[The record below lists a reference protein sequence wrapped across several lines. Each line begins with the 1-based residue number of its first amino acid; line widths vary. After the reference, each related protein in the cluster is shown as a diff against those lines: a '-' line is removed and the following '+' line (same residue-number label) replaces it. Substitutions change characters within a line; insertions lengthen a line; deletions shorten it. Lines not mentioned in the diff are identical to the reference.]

1 MKTRRIFLFLFLIS
15 TTIIAQNNKSVR
27 ITENFNK
34 NWKFKLE
41 DKASFCERG
50 FNDSLWRTL
59 SLPHDWSVEA
69 NFSKENS
76 GRNAW
81 LPGGI
86 AWYRKS
92 FVLPENYKG
101 KSIEIQFDGVYKN
114 ATLWV
119 NQNPVGVQHD
129 GYTSFRYDITEL
141 LSFERENTIAVRV
154 DNSNQPNCRWYSGSG
169 IYRNVWLNITS
180 ATHIE
185 TWGTFITTPEV
196 SKEEATVKIVSTL
209 ENMDDA
215 KELNIET
222 IIYSPNG
229 KEVAKENSEL
239 KIGNYQSTDI
249 TQTLTVKH
257 PQLWSVDSPH
267 IYEAITYVKAGN
279 TILDEYKSTFGI
291 RTIEFDAEKG
301 FFLNGENMKM
311 KGVCLHHD
319 AASLGGAVPDEV
331 WERRLQ
337 KLKDIGCNAIRTA
350 HNPASPEFMTMC
362 DTMGFLV
369 MNEFVD
375 KWNAPYRKNAP
386 KDPFY
391 NVQMADPNF
400 TLEWQRNYEQTI
412 RRDRNHPS
420 VVIWSVG
427 NENHPAGSIGQNDGL
442 RRYTSFVRSLDP
454 TRPVI
459 SGMERGRDI
468 KNVDKKVEDIIESC
482 KYMDLIALN
491 YGEQWCKQIVDQKPD
506 KPFVSTESYLY
517 YNSSPTKRY
526 ANVERSPWLDVMDN
540 EQNMGLFLW
549 PGIAYLGEVH
559 NWGVYGV
566 LGSGGL
572 FNGAG
577 FPNPGAYLYNA
588 FWSEK
593 PMVHIEVYEQ
603 EKVLKKSWTNQW
615 KWPEMSQNWNLPK
628 DTVVNLVTYTN
639 CETVD
644 LYLNNKK
651 LGTQNLSDFPN
662 WIMNWNDIKYKSGVL
677 KAVGKING
685 KVVCET
691 EIATTGKLHH
701 IDIEADKLEIKPN
714 DIIQIEL
721 SLVDKRGRDITHI
734 EQELEFEIEGNAKI
748 IALENGD
755 ATDFSPFS
763 IKDKKRTYKGKLLCI
778 IKLGDTIKE
787 DIELSVKCTGIKT
800 QHQIFTVKK

>member
-1 MKTRRIFLFLFLIS
+1 MKTRKIFLFLVLIS
-15 TTIIAQNNKSVR
+15 TIIVAQNNKSVR
-27 ITENFNK
+27 ITENFNE

-41 DKASFCERG
+41 DNPSFCEKG
-50 FNDSLWRTL
+50 LDDNLWRTL
-59 SLPHDWSVEA
+59 TLPHDWSVEA
-69 NFSKENS
+69 EFSKENS

-92 FVLPENYKG
+92 FVLPDNYKG

-119 NQNPVGVQHD
+119 NQHPIGVQHD
-129 GYTSFRYDITEL
+129 GYTSFLYDITEL
-141 LSFERENTIAVRV
+141 LSFEEENTIAVRV

-169 IYRNVWLNITS
+169 IYRNVWLNVTS
-180 ATHIE
+180 PTHIE

-196 SKEEATVKIVSTL
+196 SENEAMIKVVSTVK
-209 ENMDDA
+209 NMDDA

-222 IIYSPNG
+222 RIYAPNG
-229 KEVAKENSEL
+229 KQVAEQTSAI

-249 TQTLTVKH
+249 KQFITVKS
-257 PQLWSVDSPH
+257 PILWSVDTPE
-267 IYEAITYVKAGN
+267 IYTAITIVKSEN
-279 TILDEYKSTFGI
+279 QILDEYKSTFGI

-301 FFLNGENMKM
+301 FFLNGENLKM

-319 AASLGGAVPDEV
+319 AASLGAAVPDEV
-331 WERRLQ
+331 WVRRLQ
-337 KLKDIGCNAIRTA
+337 KLKAIGCNAIRVA
-350 HNPASPEFMTMC
+350 HNPASPEFMNIC

-400 TLEWQRNYEQTI
+400 TVEWQRNYEQTI

-420 VVIWSVG
+420 VIIWSVG

-442 RRYTSFVRSLDP
+442 RRYASFVRSLDP

-459 SGMERGRDI
+459 SGMERGKDV
-468 KNVDKKVEDIIESC
+468 KDVSKKVDGIIESC
-482 KYMDLIALN
+482 KYMDLIAMN
-491 YGEQWCKQIVDQKPD
+491 YGEQWSKLITDKKPG
-506 KPFVSTESYLY
+506 KAFVSTESYRY
-517 YNSSPTKRY
+517 YNSTPTKRY
-526 ANVERSPWLDVMDN
+526 ANIERSPWLDVIEN
-540 EQNMGLFLW
+540 QSNMGLFLW
-549 PGIAYLGEVH
+549 PGIAYLGESRH
-559 NWGVYGV
+559 FGRT
-566 LGSGGL
+566 GSTGL
-572 FNGAG
+572 FDMAA
-577 FPNPGAYLYNA
+577 FPNPDAYLYEA

-593 PMVHIEVYEQ
+593 PMIHIEVYG
-603 EKVLKKSWTNQW
+603 KKLETISQW
-615 KWPEMSQNWNLPK
+615 GIPEMNQNWNLPK

-651 LGTQNLSDFPN
+651 IGTQKLADFPN
-662 WIMNWNDIKYKSGVL
+662 RIMNWNDITYKQGVL

-685 KVVCET
+685 KAVCET
-691 EIATTGKLHH
+691 VIATTKKLHH
-701 IDIEADKLEIKPN
+701 LEIKADKSEVKPG

-721 SLVDKRGRDITHI
+721 ALCDKDNRYITHT
-734 EQELEFEIEGNAKI
+734 EEELQFEIEGDAQI

-755 ATDFSPFS
+755 GTDLSPFT
-763 IKDKKRTYKGKLLCI
+763 IKDKKRSYKGKFLCI
-778 IKLGDTIKE
+778 IKVGDDLKAAFK
-787 DIELSVKCTGIKT
+787 LSVKCEGIKT
-800 QHQIFTVKK
+800 QQVIFTKKK